1 MSLLDFNFVTTFYI
15 RKIEN
20 KHRIMSPA
28 TNKVIFFIS
37 ATFPITLILDA
48 QQILLC

>member
-1 MSLLDFNFVTTFYI
+1 MSFLDFNFVTTFYI

-28 TNKVIFFIS
+28 TNKVIFFYLSNIS
-37 ATFPITLILDA
+37 NYFDT
-48 QQILLC
+48 